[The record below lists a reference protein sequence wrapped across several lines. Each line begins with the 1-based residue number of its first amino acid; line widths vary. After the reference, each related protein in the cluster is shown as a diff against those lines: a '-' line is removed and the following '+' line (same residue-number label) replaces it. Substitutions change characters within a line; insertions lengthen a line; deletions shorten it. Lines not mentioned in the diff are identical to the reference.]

1 MVRAQFP
8 MLKKASKNKRIV
20 LLDTHAIVHRA
31 YHALASAELTGP
43 TGAPTGALYG
53 LVTMLLKIITD
64 LKPDYIAACF
74 DLPKPTIRHEAFEGY
89 KGTRTKI
96 DDALAIQLQESRKV
110 FEAFSIPMYER
121 EGFEADDLL
130 GTIAHELKEEGVDVI
145 IASGDM
151 DMLQLVDDERVRV
164 FTLKKGIN
172 DTILYDEEKVIERFG
187 FKPPLIRD
195 LKGIMGDPSD
205 NIKGV
210 PGVGEGSALKLIQKY
225 GDLEN
230 IYKVLKK
237 NGVEMVAKET
247 SIQKRYVQLVLDNE
261 EEATFSKS
269 LATIRL
275 DAPIAF
281 VLPEHAWRE
290 TVELSKV
297 FLMCDAFGFR
307 SLRERAQKVLSNS
320 STHTDEEG
328 SPVVMYVPPA
338 PEEVDPMALT
348 EAQAMLWLISSEF
361 TNPSLDDILAFTKER
376 TFVAARAELEKQLA
390 AMGRVLDVYEKIER
404 PLIPVIRRMEMRGVL
419 INPDMLDSLAGEYRA
434 DLEQIEA
441 RIYKAAGREFNVSS
455 PKQLGEVLFDE
466 LKIIPE
472 KQKKTAGGQRST
484 RESELEK
491 IREMHPVINDIL
503 EYRELKKLLSTY
515 IENLPHLLDSE
526 NRLHAEFLQTGTTTG
541 RMSSQNPNLQN
552 IPLHSERGRMIRH
565 AFIAPAGFTL
575 VALDYSQIELR
586 LAAILSGDEKLCG
599 IFRSG
604 RDVHQEVAA
613 QVFHVAPEVVDAEM
627 RRRAKVI
634 NFGILYGMGVNALR
648 QQLGSTT
655 AEAHQYLEEYFTTF
669 KTLSEYLESTRG
681 FARKHG
687 YTETLFGRRRQ
698 FPEMKSSLPYVR
710 AQAERM
716 AVNAP
721 IQGTQADIIKLAMVR
736 VDEIIEKEGAQ
747 TDAYLLLQVH
757 DELVYEIRTERVA
770 ELSAK
775 IKQIMESVLLPEE
788 THDVPIFAVVKSG
801 PDWGT
806 MHTI

>member
-8 MLKKASKNKRIV
+8 MLKKSSKNKRIV
-20 LLDTHAIVHRA
+20 LLDTHAIIHRA

-43 TGAPTGALYG
+43 TGVPTGALYG

-64 LKPDYIAACF
+64 LQPDYIAACF

-96 DDALAIQLQESRKV
+96 DDALALQLQESRKV

-130 GTIAHELKEEGVDVI
+130 GTIAHELQEEGVDVI

-237 NGVEMVAKET
+237 NGVEVVAKEAG
-247 SIQKRYVQLVLDNE
+247 IQKRYVQLVLDNE
-261 EEATFSKS
+261 EEALFSKS

-290 TVELSKV
+290 TVELPKV
-297 FLMCDAFGFR
+297 FSMCDAFGFR

-320 STHTDEEG
+320 SNHTDDEG
-328 SPVVMYVPPA
+328 VPVAPYVPPL
-338 PEEVDPMALT
+338 PEEVDPMALA

-376 TFVAARAELEKQLA
+376 TFVAARAELEKQLS
-390 AMGRVLDVYEKIER
+390 AMGKVLDVYEKIER

-419 INPDMLDSLAGEYRA
+419 IDPNILDSLAEKYRA

-441 RIYKAAGREFNVSS
+441 RIYKSVGREFNVSS

-515 IENLPHLLDSE
+515 IENLPPLLDSE

-613 QVFHVAPEVVDAEM
+613 QVFHVAPEMVDAEM

-681 FARKHG
+681 FARKHC